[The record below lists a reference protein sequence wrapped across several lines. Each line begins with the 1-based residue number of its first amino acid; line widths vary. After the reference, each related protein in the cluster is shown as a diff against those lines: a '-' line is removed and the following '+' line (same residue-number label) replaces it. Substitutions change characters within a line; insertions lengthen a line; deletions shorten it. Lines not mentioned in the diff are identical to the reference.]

1 MRANLHNLGKL
12 QKLVMNYKLSN
23 RELMLIKLLAAI
35 GLITIFIYG
44 TSYLASEINK
54 SKEYLFI
61 EVSKFNEKKQTL
73 SQIKAQETNKKI
85 ILSMEDFLIKL
96 TDMSIQYEQNDNE
109 IVIKGLSSLDAL
121 QIITD
126 IETNNADVKSFIL
139 NAEEPPNIIFSINFN
154 GSNLTS
160 YFYSF
165 LTFI

>member
-1 MRANLHNLGKL
+1 
-12 QKLVMNYKLSN
+12 MNYKLSN

-35 GLITIFIYG
+35 GLISIFIYG

-61 EVSKFNEKKQTL
+61 EVNKFNEKKQTL

-139 NAEEPPNIIFSINFN
+139 NAEEPPNIILSINFN
-154 GSNLTS
+154 G
-160 YFYSF
+160 
-165 LTFI
+165 

>member
-1 MRANLHNLGKL
+1 
-12 QKLVMNYKLSN
+12 MNYKLSN
-23 RELMLIKLLAAI
+23 RELILIKLLAAI

-44 TSYLASEINK
+44 TSYLATEINK

-61 EVSKFNEKKQTL
+61 EVNKFNEKKQTL

-85 ILSMEDFLIKL
+85 ILSLDDFLIKL

-139 NAEEPPNIIFSINFN
+139 NAEEPPNIILSINFN
-154 GSNLTS
+154 G
-160 YFYSF
+160 
-165 LTFI
+165 

>member
-23 RELMLIKLLAAI
+23 RELMLVNLLAAI

-61 EVSKFNEKKQTL
+61 EVNKFNEKKQTL

-139 NAEEPPNIIFSINFN
+139 NAEEPPNIILSINFN
-154 GSNLTS
+154 G
-160 YFYSF
+160 
-165 LTFI
+165 

>member
-61 EVSKFNEKKQTL
+61 EVNKFNEKKQTL

-139 NAEEPPNIIFSINFN
+139 NAEEPPNIILSINFN
-154 GSNLTS
+154 G
-160 YFYSF
+160 
-165 LTFI
+165 

>member
-35 GLITIFIYG
+35 GLITIFIYS

-54 SKEYLFI
+54 SKEYLFL
-61 EVSKFNEKKQTL
+61 EVNKFNEKKQTL

-85 ILSMEDFLIKL
+85 ILSLDDFLIKL

-109 IVIKGLSSLDAL
+109 IIIKGLSSLDAL

-139 NAEEPPNIIFSINFN
+139 NAEQPPNIILSINFN
-154 GSNLTS
+154 G
-160 YFYSF
+160 
-165 LTFI
+165 

>member
-44 TSYLASEINK
+44 TSYLASAINK

-61 EVSKFNEKKQTL
+61 EVNKFNEKKQTL

-85 ILSMEDFLIKL
+85 ILSLDDFLIKL

-139 NAEEPPNIIFSINFN
+139 NAEEPPNIILSINFN
-154 GSNLTS
+154 G
-160 YFYSF
+160 
-165 LTFI
+165 

>member
-1 MRANLHNLGKL
+1 
-12 QKLVMNYKLSN
+12 MNYKLSN

-44 TSYLASEINK
+44 TSYLTSEVNK

-61 EVSKFNEKKQTL
+61 EVNKFNEKKQTL

-85 ILSMEDFLIKL
+85 ILSLEDFLIKL

-126 IETNNADVKSFIL
+126 IETNNADVNSFVL
-139 NAEEPPNIIFSINFN
+139 NAEEPPNIILSINFN
-154 GSNLTS
+154 G
-160 YFYSF
+160 
-165 LTFI
+165 

>member
-1 MRANLHNLGKL
+1 
-12 QKLVMNYKLSN
+12 MNYKFSN

-35 GLITIFIYG
+35 GLISIFIYG

-54 SKEYLFI
+54 SKEYLFL
-61 EVSKFNEKKQTL
+61 EVNKFNEKKQTL

-139 NAEEPPNIIFSINFN
+139 NAEEPPNIILSINFN
-154 GSNLTS
+154 G
-160 YFYSF
+160 
-165 LTFI
+165 

>member
-54 SKEYLFI
+54 SKEYLFL
-61 EVSKFNEKKQTL
+61 EVNKFNEKKQTL

-139 NAEEPPNIIFSINFN
+139 NAEEPPNIILSINFN
-154 GSNLTS
+154 G
-160 YFYSF
+160 
-165 LTFI
+165 

>member
-61 EVSKFNEKKQTL
+61 EVNKFNEKKQTL

-85 ILSMEDFLIKL
+85 ILSLDDFLIKL

-139 NAEEPPNIIFSINFN
+139 NAEEPPNIILSINFN
-154 GSNLTS
+154 G
-160 YFYSF
+160 
-165 LTFI
+165 

>member
-1 MRANLHNLGKL
+1 
-12 QKLVMNYKLSN
+12 MNYKLSN
-23 RELMLIKLLAAI
+23 RELILIKLLAAI

-44 TSYLASEINK
+44 TSYLTSEVNK

-61 EVSKFNEKKQTL
+61 EVNKFNEKKQTL

-85 ILSMEDFLIKL
+85 ILSLDDFLIKL

-139 NAEEPPNIIFSINFN
+139 NAEEPPNIILSINFN
-154 GSNLTS
+154 G
-160 YFYSF
+160 
-165 LTFI
+165 

>member
-12 QKLVMNYKLSN
+12 QKLVMNYKLTN

-44 TSYLASEINK
+44 TSYLASAINK

-61 EVSKFNEKKQTL
+61 EVNKFNEKKQTL

-85 ILSMEDFLIKL
+85 ILSLDDFLIKL

-139 NAEEPPNIIFSINFN
+139 NAEEPPNIILSINFN
-154 GSNLTS
+154 G
-160 YFYSF
+160 
-165 LTFI
+165 

>member
-44 TSYLASEINK
+44 TSYLTSEVNK

-61 EVSKFNEKKQTL
+61 EVNKFNEKKQTL
-73 SQIKAQETNKKI
+73 SQIKAQETNKKV
-85 ILSMEDFLIKL
+85 ILSLDDFLIKL

-139 NAEEPPNIIFSINFN
+139 NAEEPPNIILSINFN
-154 GSNLTS
+154 G
-160 YFYSF
+160 
-165 LTFI
+165 

>member
-1 MRANLHNLGKL
+1 
-12 QKLVMNYKLSN
+12 MNYKLSN

-44 TSYLASEINK
+44 TSYLATEINK

-61 EVSKFNEKKQTL
+61 EVNKFNEKKQTL

-85 ILSMEDFLIKL
+85 ILSLDDFLIKL

-139 NAEEPPNIIFSINFN
+139 NAEEHPNIILSINFN
-154 GSNLTS
+154 G
-160 YFYSF
+160 
-165 LTFI
+165 

>member
-1 MRANLHNLGKL
+1 MRAELHNLGKL
-12 QKLVMNYKLSN
+12 QNLVMNYKLSN

-35 GLITIFIYG
+35 GLISIFIYG

-85 ILSMEDFLIKL
+85 ILSLEDFLIKL
-96 TDMSIQYEQNDNE
+96 TDMSIQYEQNDNQ

-126 IETNNADVKSFIL
+126 IETNNADIKSFIL
-139 NAEEPPNIIFSINFN
+139 NAEEPPNIILSINFN
-154 GSNLTS
+154 G
-160 YFYSF
+160 
-165 LTFI
+165 

>member
-35 GLITIFIYG
+35 GLISIFIYG

-54 SKEYLFI
+54 SKEYLFL
-61 EVSKFNEKKQTL
+61 EVNKFNEKKQTL

-85 ILSMEDFLIKL
+85 ILSLDDFLIKL

-109 IVIKGLSSLDAL
+109 IIIKGLSSLDAL

-139 NAEEPPNIIFSINFN
+139 NAEQPPNIILSINFN
-154 GSNLTS
+154 E
-160 YFYSF
+160 
-165 LTFI
+165 

>member
-44 TSYLASEINK
+44 TSYLTSEVNK

-61 EVSKFNEKKQTL
+61 EVNKFNEKKQTL
-73 SQIKAQETNKKI
+73 SQIKAQETYKKV
-85 ILSMEDFLIKL
+85 ILSLDDFLIKL

-139 NAEEPPNIIFSINFN
+139 NAEEHPNIILSINFN
-154 GSNLTS
+154 G
-160 YFYSF
+160 
-165 LTFI
+165 

>member
-1 MRANLHNLGKL
+1 
-12 QKLVMNYKLSN
+12 MNYKLSN

-139 NAEEPPNIIFSINFN
+139 NAEEPPNIILSINFN
-154 GSNLTS
+154 G
-160 YFYSF
+160 
-165 LTFI
+165 

>member
-1 MRANLHNLGKL
+1 
-12 QKLVMNYKLSN
+12 MNYKLSN

-35 GLITIFIYG
+35 GLITIFIYS

-61 EVSKFNEKKQTL
+61 EVNKFNEKKQTL

-85 ILSMEDFLIKL
+85 ILSLDDFLIKL

-139 NAEEPPNIIFSINFN
+139 NAEQPPNIILSINFN
-154 GSNLTS
+154 G
-160 YFYSF
+160 
-165 LTFI
+165 

>member
-1 MRANLHNLGKL
+1 LGKL

-44 TSYLASEINK
+44 TSYLATEINK

-61 EVSKFNEKKQTL
+61 EVNKFNEKKQTL

-85 ILSMEDFLIKL
+85 ILSLDDFLIKL

-139 NAEEPPNIIFSINFN
+139 NAEEPPNIILSINFN
-154 GSNLTS
+154 G
-160 YFYSF
+160 
-165 LTFI
+165 

>member
-23 RELMLIKLLAAI
+23 RELLLIKLLAAI
-35 GLITIFIYG
+35 ALITIIIYG

-54 SKEYLFI
+54 SKEYLFN
-61 EVSKFNEKKQTL
+61 EVNKFNEKKQTL

-126 IETNNADVKSFIL
+126 IETNNADINSFIF
-139 NAEEPPNIIFSINFN
+139 NAEEPPNIILSINFN
-154 GSNLTS
+154 G
-160 YFYSF
+160 
-165 LTFI
+165 

>member
-139 NAEEPPNIIFSINFN
+139 NAEEPPNIILSINFN
-154 GSNLTS
+154 G
-160 YFYSF
+160 
-165 LTFI
+165 

>member
-44 TSYLASEINK
+44 TSYVASEINK
-54 SKEYLFI
+54 SKEYLFL
-61 EVSKFNEKKQTL
+61 EVNKFNEKKQTL

-85 ILSMEDFLIKL
+85 ILSLEDFLIKL

-139 NAEEPPNIIFSINFN
+139 NAEEPPNIILSINFN
-154 GSNLTS
+154 G
-160 YFYSF
+160 
-165 LTFI
+165 

>member
-1 MRANLHNLGKL
+1 
-12 QKLVMNYKLSN
+12 MNYKLSN

-44 TSYLASEINK
+44 TSYLATEINK

-61 EVSKFNEKKQTL
+61 EVNKFNEKKQTL

-85 ILSMEDFLIKL
+85 ILSLDDFLIKL

-139 NAEEPPNIIFSINFN
+139 NAEEPPNIILSINFN
-154 GSNLTS
+154 G
-160 YFYSF
+160 
-165 LTFI
+165 

>member
-1 MRANLHNLGKL
+1 
-12 QKLVMNYKLSN
+12 
-23 RELMLIKLLAAI
+23 MLIKLLAAI

-44 TSYLASEINK
+44 TSYLASELNK

-61 EVSKFNEKKQTL
+61 EVNKFNEKKQTL

-85 ILSMEDFLIKL
+85 ILSLDDLLIKL

-139 NAEEPPNIIFSINFN
+139 NAEEPPNIILSINFN
-154 GSNLTS
+154 G
-160 YFYSF
+160 
-165 LTFI
+165 

>member
-1 MRANLHNLGKL
+1 
-12 QKLVMNYKLSN
+12 MNYKLSN

-54 SKEYLFI
+54 SKEYLFL
-61 EVSKFNEKKQTL
+61 EVNKFNEKKQTL

-85 ILSMEDFLIKL
+85 ILSLDDFLIKL

-139 NAEEPPNIIFSINFN
+139 NAEEPPNIILSINFN
-154 GSNLTS
+154 G
-160 YFYSF
+160 
-165 LTFI
+165 

>member
-1 MRANLHNLGKL
+1 
-12 QKLVMNYKLSN
+12 MNYKLSN

-44 TSYLASEINK
+44 TSYLTSEVNK

-61 EVSKFNEKKQTL
+61 EVNKFNEKKQTL

-85 ILSMEDFLIKL
+85 ILSLDDFLIKL

-139 NAEEPPNIIFSINFN
+139 NAEEPPNIILSINFN
-154 GSNLTS
+154 G
-160 YFYSF
+160 
-165 LTFI
+165 

>member
-12 QKLVMNYKLSN
+12 QKLVMNYKLTN

-35 GLITIFIYG
+35 GLISIFIYG

-61 EVSKFNEKKQTL
+61 EVNKFNEKKQTL

-85 ILSMEDFLIKL
+85 ILSLEDFLIQL

-139 NAEEPPNIIFSINFN
+139 NAEEPPNIILSINFN
-154 GSNLTS
+154 G
-160 YFYSF
+160 
-165 LTFI
+165 

>member
-85 ILSMEDFLIKL
+85 ILSLDDFLLKL

-139 NAEEPPNIIFSINFN
+139 NAEEPPNIILSINFN
-154 GSNLTS
+154 G
-160 YFYSF
+160 
-165 LTFI
+165 

>member
-12 QKLVMNYKLSN
+12 RKLVMNYKLSN

-44 TSYLASEINK
+44 TSYLTSEVNK

-61 EVSKFNEKKQTL
+61 EVNKFNEKKQTL

-85 ILSMEDFLIKL
+85 ILSLDDFLIKL

-139 NAEEPPNIIFSINFN
+139 NAEEPPNIILSINFN
-154 GSNLTS
+154 G
-160 YFYSF
+160 
-165 LTFI
+165 

>member
-1 MRANLHNLGKL
+1 
-12 QKLVMNYKLSN
+12 MNYKLSN
-23 RELMLIKLLAAI
+23 RELMLIKILAAI

-44 TSYLASEINK
+44 TSYLATEINK

-61 EVSKFNEKKQTL
+61 EVNKFNEKKQTL
-73 SQIKAQETNKKI
+73 SQIKAQETNKKV
-85 ILSMEDFLIKL
+85 ILSLDDFLIKL

-139 NAEEPPNIIFSINFN
+139 NAEEPPNIILSINFN
-154 GSNLTS
+154 G
-160 YFYSF
+160 
-165 LTFI
+165 

>member
-12 QKLVMNYKLSN
+12 QKLVMNYKLTN

-44 TSYLASEINK
+44 TSYLASAINK

-61 EVSKFNEKKQTL
+61 EVNKFNEKKQTL

-85 ILSMEDFLIKL
+85 ILSLEDFLIQL

-126 IETNNADVKSFIL
+126 IETNNAVVKSFIL
-139 NAEEPPNIIFSINFN
+139 NAEEPPNIILSNNVN
-154 GSNLTS
+154 G
-160 YFYSF
+160 
-165 LTFI
+165 

>member
-1 MRANLHNLGKL
+1 
-12 QKLVMNYKLSN
+12 MNYKLSN

-44 TSYLASEINK
+44 TSYLATEINK

-61 EVSKFNEKKQTL
+61 EVNKFNEKKQTL

-85 ILSMEDFLIKL
+85 ILSLDDFLIKL

-139 NAEEPPNIIFSINFN
+139 NAEEPSNIILSINFN
-154 GSNLTS
+154 G
-160 YFYSF
+160 
-165 LTFI
+165 

>member
-44 TSYLASEINK
+44 TSYLTSEVNK

-61 EVSKFNEKKQTL
+61 EVNKFNEKKQTL

-85 ILSMEDFLIKL
+85 ILSLDDFLIKL
-96 TDMSIQYEQNDNE
+96 TEMSIQYEQNDNE

-139 NAEEPPNIIFSINFN
+139 NAEEPPNIILSINFN
-154 GSNLTS
+154 G
-160 YFYSF
+160 
-165 LTFI
+165 

>member
-1 MRANLHNLGKL
+1 
-12 QKLVMNYKLSN
+12 MNYKLSN

-54 SKEYLFI
+54 SKEYLFL
-61 EVSKFNEKKQTL
+61 EVNKFNEKKQTL

-85 ILSMEDFLIKL
+85 ILSLEDFLIQL

-139 NAEEPPNIIFSINFN
+139 NAEQPPNIILSINFN
-154 GSNLTS
+154 G
-160 YFYSF
+160 
-165 LTFI
+165 